1 MDRRDFLK
9 TAFSFSLITPLLAA
23 ERPSERDLT
32 CYLIG
37 DHPERYLP
45 SIVEEIAGGGSAR
58 SGRFSFINSHP
69 FAHEI
74 KSALARNGWSHT
86 SQPAASSLRLSFE
99 PLRHHAAPSFTLVQ
113 NTKVRD
119 IRGRGL
125 YRLWQEMNAFG
136 PMSTCLTVVSLRPV
150 QPSAAPG
157 RAVAIYADGQRKE
170 RLALTEDQ
178 RKRYATASGEIVI
191 GIERG
196 TARVLAATCRHK
208 ICQAALPAS
217 RAGERIICAPGRFL
231 LEIEGPRLVD
241 TVTG

>member
-45 SIVEEIAGGGSAR
+45 SIVEEIAGRGSAR
-58 SGRFSFINSHP
+58 RGRFSFLNSHP
-69 FAHEI
+69 FENEI
-74 KSALARNGWSHT
+74 RSALARNGWRPT

-113 NTKVRD
+113 DTKIRD
-119 IRGRGL
+119 IRTRNL
-125 YRLWQEMNAFG
+125 YRLWEDMNASG
-136 PMSTCLTVVSLRPV
+136 PMSTCLSVASLRLV

-157 RAVAIYADGQRKE
+157 RAVAIYADRQRKE
-170 RLALTEDQ
+170 LLALTEDQ
-178 RKRYATASGEIVI
+178 RKRYATAAGEIVI
-191 GIERG
+191 GIEGG
-196 TARVLAATCRHK
+196 TARVLATTCRHK

-217 RAGERIICAPGRFL
+217 LAGERIICAPGRFL